1 MLELNAINDL
11 RKKTGLSQ
19 KEFAGLFNV
28 HQTAVSQWET
38 GKTTTDKETLIK
50 IADYFGVSID
60 YLLGN
65 TEQKEKASIP
75 KDEREITLDDFT
87 FAMQNETKD
96 LTDMDKQIL
105 LSMARQLNDM
115 RRCLINEIGVPYIN
129 FKTIGDY
136 IILMCY
142 YLKLLYMP
150 KTEIKTFIREF
161 EKITNDYSASVNPS
175 VSSIVIHPDLSA
187 RMTVLKD
194 FI

>member
-1 MLELNAINDL
+1 MNAINDL

-38 GKTTTDKETLIK
+38 GKTTPDKETLIK

-87 FAMQNETKD
+87 FAIFSHK
-96 LTDMDKQIL
+96 KQPAGYHIRRAFFYFTIFCAL
-105 LSMARQLNDM
+105 L
-115 RRCLINEIGVPYIN
+115 
-129 FKTIGDY
+129 
-136 IILMCY
+136 IISR
-142 YLKLLYMP
+142 
-150 KTEIKTFIREF
+150 I
-161 EKITNDYSASVNPS
+161 PS
-175 VSSIVIHPDLSA
+175 FNSSISFNCDSYKA
-187 RMTVLKD
+187 
-194 FI
+194 F

>member
-1 MLELNAINDL
+1 MNAINDL

-28 HQTAVSQWET
+28 HQTAVIQWET
-38 GKTTTDKETLIK
+38 GKTTPDKETLIK

-105 LSMARQLNDM
+105 LSMARQLNDA
-115 RRCLINEIGVPYIN
+115 RKKKN
-129 FKTIGDY
+129 GD
-136 IILMCY
+136 
-142 YLKLLYMP
+142 P
-150 KTEIKTFIREF
+150 E
-161 EKITNDYSASVNPS
+161 
-175 VSSIVIHPDLSA
+175 
-187 RMTVLKD
+187 
-194 FI
+194 